1 MSSSKITKTSA
12 VVEVSHLAKSYRL
25 YPRPVDRAKNW
36 MTLGVF
42 SNAYQKVALQDISF
56 DLSAGECLGVIGRN
70 GSGKST
76 LLSLVAG
83 VLHPTSGKIHVHR
96 VPFAM
101 FEFST
106 GFHPNLTGAQNMFSV
121 TRLLGL
127 PEAILEKNWHAIVE
141 YSELGEDMHRPI
153 REYSAGM
160 KARLMFSLFSHL
172 EPDLFILDEAM
183 SVGDESFRK
192 KSAKRLREMI
202 KDQHRTVILA
212 SHNMGAIR
220 ELCDRVLW
228 LDGGIQKALGPVDD
242 VVEQYLRLN

>member
-1 MSSSKITKTSA
+1 MSDSKFAAPSV
-12 VVEVSHLAKSYRL
+12 VVEVSHLVKSYRL
-25 YPRPVDRAKNW
+25 YPKPIDRVKDW
-36 MTLGVF
+36 MTLGAS
-42 SNAYQKVALQDISF
+42 SNGYQKVALQDISF
-56 DLSAGECLGVIGRN
+56 ELTAGECLGVIGRN

-76 LLSLVAG
+76 LLSLLAG
-83 VLHPTSGKIHVHR
+83 VLQPTSGKIHVHR

-106 GFHPNLTGAQNMFSV
+106 GFHPNLTGVQNMFSV

-127 PEAILEKNWHAIVE
+127 PEVVLEKNWHAIVE
-141 YSELGEDMHRPI
+141 YSELGEDVHRPI

-212 SHNMGAIR
+212 SHSMQSIR

-228 LDGGIQKALGPVDD
+228 LDGGCQTALGPVDE
-242 VVEQYLRLN
+242 VVEQYLRSN